1 MTRVRQEESEGSGG
15 NWMPNLINWLIGTIM
30 MQIWFAVGAL
40 MGIFGDW

>member
-1 MTRVRQEESEGSGG
+1 MTKVYQEESGSGG

-30 MQIWFAVGAL
+30 MQIWIVVGSL